1 VVTNGTNA
9 MVIGLIRIAE
19 DAGNDPMGAERGER
33 LAQEARANH
42 TVLIVEDEV
51 LVRLMIAEE
60 LRSAGYGVIEAAN
73 ADEAL
78 DVLAHVPAVSLII
91 TDIRMP
97 GSMDG
102 VRFAQLVR
110 SEYPTTRIVLTSGNF
125 PNVAVEHDGFFLK
138 PYDPCKMIDYVK
150 TLLD

>member
-9 MVIGLIRIAE
+9 MAIGLIRIAE
-19 DAGNDPMGAERGER
+19 YAGKYPMGAERGER
-33 LAQEARANH
+33 LEQEASTSYR
-42 TVLIVEDEV
+42 VLIVEDEV
-51 LVRLMIAEE
+51 LVRLMMAEE
-60 LRSAGYGVIEAAN
+60 LRSAGYDVIEAAT

-78 DVLAHVPAVSLII
+78 DALAHISGVSLVI

-102 VRFAQLVR
+102 LRLARLVR
-110 SEYPTTRIVLTSGNF
+110 TEYPATRILLTSGNF
-125 PNVAVEHDGFFLK
+125 PNVAIDHDGFFLK
-138 PYDPCKMIDYVK
+138 PYDPCKMIHHIK